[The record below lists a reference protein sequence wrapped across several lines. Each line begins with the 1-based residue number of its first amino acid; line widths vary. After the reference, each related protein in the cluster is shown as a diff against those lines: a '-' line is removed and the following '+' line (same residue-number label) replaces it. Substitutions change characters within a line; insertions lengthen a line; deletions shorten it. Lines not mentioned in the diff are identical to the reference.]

1 MEILAKDFVVH
12 KGLRMVCFSYL
23 TGSEIYHKIAL
34 LNHFYRERIPNNG
47 LLDQHK
53 ELRQVAGPTIEIT
66 EQMLKYALQF
76 ADAIQVV
83 FKNKFYENAVKL
95 CRLL

>member
-1 MEILAKDFVVH
+1 MEISSKDFVVH

-34 LNHFYRERIPNNG
+34 LDHFYRERIPNNG

-53 ELRQVAGPTIEIT
+53 ELR
-66 EQMLKYALQF
+66 
-76 ADAIQVV
+76 
-83 FKNKFYENAVKL
+83 
-95 CRLL
+95 